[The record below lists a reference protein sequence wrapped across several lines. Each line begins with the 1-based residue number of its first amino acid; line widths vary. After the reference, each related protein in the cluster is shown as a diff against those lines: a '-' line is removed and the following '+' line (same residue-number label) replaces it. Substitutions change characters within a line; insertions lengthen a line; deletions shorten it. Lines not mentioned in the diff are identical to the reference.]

1 MYFPRWCLQ
10 RFRVEPLLGPE
21 GELKLQTR
29 VHQNTGDSSL
39 PTVIWF
45 RQGGTVRVL
54 VPCPRAEGLGIRS
67 GMTLAEAL
75 AVAGPQN
82 LRLEAWNPQADR
94 RVLEALGYFCQRF
107 TPTVAL
113 EPGDRPESL
122 FLDIAGTTPYFGG
135 EEALWD
141 QVSQALS
148 SLGVSFRLAIADSAG
163 AAWAICRFAYP
174 SQDGGNP
181 EEGKSEE
188 KTPKFPRWIIPP
200 GQVADVLR
208 SLPVAALRL
217 EESTLGILHQLGIR
231 TIGQLVAIPSE
242 ELVSRFGRQILR
254 RWEEYLGRVPEV
266 LAFLPSPAE
275 LRVVFAWEDPVS
287 NLEVLLQGAEELLQK
302 LRERLLPQNEGII
315 ALRCTVGVESTE
327 TSTIRRVPIEILLHT
342 PTLDCKH
349 LAGLLA
355 LRLEQRK
362 WEGDIRWIEL
372 QVTQR
377 GPLPTEQGE
386 LISGTGPQRK
396 VTSKVLGELFDRL
409 RARLG
414 EKSLGIP
421 CLTGDVQP
429 ERAYELVPPSFRAGS
444 SKENTPPRLC
454 PEGLGESRE
463 EQGKAF
469 SPRPLTLLACPLPIR
484 VIAVSPWGTPAQVVV
499 RGKRYGIN
507 RVWGPERIETGW
519 WRGRTIRRDYYRVE
533 TREGQQF
540 WIFRHLEEGTWFLHG
555 TFD

>member
-1 MYFPRWCLQ
+1 
-10 RFRVEPLLGPE
+10 
-21 GELKLQTR
+21 
-29 VHQNTGDSSL
+29 
-39 PTVIWF
+39 
-45 RQGGTVRVL
+45 
-54 VPCPRAEGLGIRS
+54 
-67 GMTLAEAL
+67 MTLAEAL
-75 AVAGPQN
+75 AVAGPQS

-94 RVLEALGYFCQRF
+94 RVLEAVGYFCQRF
-107 TPTVAL
+107 TPAVAL

-122 FLDIAGTTPYFGG
+122 FLDITGTTPYFGG

-148 SLGVSFRLAIADSAG
+148 KLGLRFRLAIADSAG
-163 AAWAICRFAYP
+163 AAWAICQFAYP
-174 SQDGGNP
+174 SQGEENP
-181 EEGKSEE
+181 EEGKREE
-188 KTPKFPRWIIPP
+188 ESPNFPRWIIPP
-200 GQVADVLR
+200 GQGAEVLR

-231 TIGQLVAIPSE
+231 TIGQLVAIPAE

-275 LRVVFAWEDPVS
+275 LRAVFAWEDPVS
-287 NLEVLLQGAEELLQK
+287 DLGVLLQGAEELLQK
-302 LRERLLPQNEGII
+302 LRKRLLPQNEGII
-315 ALRCTVGVESTE
+315 AFRCTVGVESTE
-327 TSTIRRVPIEILLHT
+327 TSAIRGVPIEILVHT
-342 PTLDCKH
+342 PTLDGKH

-377 GPLPTEQGE
+377 APLPADQGE
-386 LISGTGPQRK
+386 LISGTGTPRK
-396 VTSKVLGELFDRL
+396 VTSKLLGELFDRL

-414 EKSLGIP
+414 EKSVGIP

-429 ERAYELVPPSFRAGS
+429 ERAYELVPPSFRTGS
-444 SKENTPPRLC
+444 PKENPPPRLF
-454 PEGLGESRE
+454 PEGLGESGE
-463 EQGKAF
+463 QQGKAF
-469 SPRPLTLLACPLPIR
+469 PSRPLALLASPLPIR